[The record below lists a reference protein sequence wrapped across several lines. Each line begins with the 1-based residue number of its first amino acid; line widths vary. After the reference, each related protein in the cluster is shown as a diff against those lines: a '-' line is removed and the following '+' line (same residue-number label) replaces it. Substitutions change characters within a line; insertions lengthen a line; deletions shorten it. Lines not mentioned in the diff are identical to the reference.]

1 MMPENILKTIL
12 VIIELK
18 STHLLNHSIEVGHI
32 SYLLGKTM
40 NLSDNDCSKLKIAG
54 YLHDLGKIAVNDNI
68 LLKPSQLS
76 DKEYEQM
83 KMHPLVAVQAL
94 KKIADST
101 IDNSILEAILYHHE
115 NPDASGYFNKSNKE
129 IPLLAK
135 IIKIA
140 DVFSAMTSER
150 PYKKAYPL
158 EFAANY
164 ASRIFTDFQS
174 NIIYDTLVA
183 CQPPRPDGQGLALGG
198 EPGAGIPG

>member
-1 MMPENILKTIL
+1 MISENILKTIL
-12 VIIELK
+12 VMIELK

-32 SYLLGKTM
+32 SYLLGKTV
-40 NLSDNDCSKLKIAG
+40 NLSDDDCNKLKIAG

-68 LLKPSQLS
+68 LLKPGQLS
-76 DKEYEQM
+76 NKEYEQI
-83 KMHPLVAVQAL
+83 KIHPLIAIQAL
-94 KKIADST
+94 KKIADSI

-115 NPDASGYFNKSNKE
+115 SPDASGYFGKNSKE

-158 EFAANY
+158 EFAASY
-164 ASRIFTDFQS
+164 ASRIFSDFQS
-174 NIIYDTLVA
+174 NIIYDALVA
-183 CQPPRPDGQGLALGG
+183 CKMQNQCL
-198 EPGAGIPG
+198 